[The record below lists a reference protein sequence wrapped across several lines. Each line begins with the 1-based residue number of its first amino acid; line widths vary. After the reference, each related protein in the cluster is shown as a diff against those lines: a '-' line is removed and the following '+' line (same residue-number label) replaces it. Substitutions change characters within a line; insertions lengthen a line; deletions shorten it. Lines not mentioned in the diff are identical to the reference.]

1 MVSRLRILFVT
12 PYVPSRLRPRPLHF
26 IEGLVARG
34 HRVALCAAAGSASE
48 REQAAA
54 LRGICAPVHVVQR
67 STAPALWRALR
78 ALGRRTPMQAAYC
91 ASDALARQVQAM
103 LTAERFDVVHVE
115 HLRAAAPGL
124 AAATDA
130 ARVFDAVDCMSRL
143 HAQAAQRGATWISRT
158 LARLELEPTRRFE
171 RQLLQR
177 VDRALVTTEVER
189 HALHAGAAAPIGVL
203 PNGVDT
209 VHFAPLAVAR
219 EPQTLIFVGRLA
231 YHANQA
237 AIRVLLGDVMP
248 RVWARRPQARL
259 LLVGADPPRALRAW
273 VRRAGPR
280 VSLSGAVDDVRP
292 WLARAAVAVCPL
304 PYAVGIQN
312 KVLEAMAMAVPVVAS
327 PLAAAALTSAR
338 AGRHLLVEAE
348 PDRFAAA
355 VVQLLDD
362 PAAAARLG
370 ATGRAYVQA
379 EHQWPHLVA
388 QLEALYR
395 DALAA
400 GARCVAEVAA

>member
-1 MVSRLRILFVT
+1 
-12 PYVPSRLRPRPLHF
+12 
-26 IEGLVARG
+26 
-34 HRVALCAAAGSASE
+34 
-48 REQAAA
+48 
-54 LRGICAPVHVVQR
+54 
-67 STAPALWRALR
+67 
-78 ALGRRTPMQAAYC
+78 MQAAYC

-103 LTAERFDVVHVE
+103 LTAERYDVVHVE

-124 AAATDA
+124 TAATDA
-130 ARVFDAVDCMSRL
+130 ARVVDAVDCMSRL
-143 HAQAAQRGATWISRT
+143 HAQAARRGPTWISRT

-177 VDRALVTTEVER
+177 VDRVLATTERER
-189 HALHAGAAAPIGVL
+189 EGLLAEADARAAPIGVL

-209 VHFAPLAVAR
+209 AYFAPLAVER
-219 EPQTLIFVGRLA
+219 EPQTLIFVGRMA

-237 AIRVLLGDVMP
+237 AIRILLEAVMP

-273 VRRAGPR
+273 VRHAGSR
-280 VSLSGAVDDVRP
+280 VSLSGVVDDVRP
-292 WLARAAVAVCPL
+292 WLARATLAACPL

-312 KVLEAMAMAVPVVAS
+312 KVLEAMAMALPVVAS
-327 PLAAAALTSAR
+327 PAAAVALTAAR
-338 AGRHLLVEAE
+338 AGCHLLVEAE

-355 VVQLLDD
+355 VVRLLDD

-370 ATGRAYVQA
+370 AAGRAYVQA
-379 EHQWPHLVA
+379 EHQWPTLVA
-388 QLEALYR
+388 QLEALYG